1 MKNVYR
7 TRTGLE
13 IGCRYQR
20 PMRQL
25 NSDEERIQRVLLKT
39 SGPDHVSMP
48 LYKIFA
54 IARTLLWRKT

>member
-13 IGCRYQR
+13 IGCMYQR

-25 NSDEERIQRVLLKT
+25 NSDEERIQRVLLNT

-48 LYKIFA
+48 LYKIFMVA
-54 IARTLLWRKT
+54 KTLLRKKT